1 MQDASV
7 RRALLSFFTWF
18 LPRTSAVSA
27 HHLIRK
33 RIAESSFA
41 SQHDLGPHSS
51 TLLLFT
57 TSAQTHI
64 FPEIQ
69 IDAIQFLDLYLD
81 TFPDVVVCGWRDG
94 KSGHGK
100 RILEGYLSILS
111 AGTKLGEG
119 GASCLASRPFPNQSC
134 T

>member
-1 MQDASV
+1 V
-7 RRALLSFFTWF
+7 T
-18 LPRTSAVSA
+18 VN
-27 HHLIRK
+27 LIRK
-33 RIAESSFA
+33 RTTEFLLVL
-41 SQHDLGPHSS
+41 QHDLAPHSS

-81 TFPDVVVCGWRDG
+81 MFPDVVVRGWRDG
-94 KSGHGK
+94 KSGHGR
-100 RILEGYLSILS
+100 RILEGYLSILG

-119 GASCLASRPFPNQSC
+119 GAYRLFSSPLSDRSSI
-134 T
+134 